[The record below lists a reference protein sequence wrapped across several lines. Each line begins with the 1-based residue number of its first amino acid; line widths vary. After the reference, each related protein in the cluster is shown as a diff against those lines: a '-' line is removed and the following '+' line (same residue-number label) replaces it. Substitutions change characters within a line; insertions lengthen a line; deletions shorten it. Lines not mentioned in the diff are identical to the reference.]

1 MEGDLSTR
9 LAAPGPVVGNWLSL
23 DSPTIAEVYAELGT
37 DFVLVD
43 TEHTPLSLETIAECV
58 RAVDAAGTETHA
70 VVRVPDA
77 NPTRIKRVLDLGV
90 DGLMVPMV
98 ETAAGARAV
107 VEATSHPPAGVR
119 GVGVGRANRY
129 GLEIEETLETAGDR
143 LATIVQIETGEGVE
157 NAAAIAAVDGIDSL
171 FVGPADLS
179 TSLGS
184 FADWTDE
191 RFEESIDRVI
201 GAAHDADVPVGTL
214 AIGDEQLERWAG
226 YGFDYVIVGYDVGYL
241 IEGSRRARE
250 SYLSA
255 VDRGEPGER

>member
-1 MEGDLSTR
+1 MEGDLATR

-23 DSPTIAEVYAELGT
+23 DSPTIADVYAELGA
-37 DFVLVD
+37 DFVLID
-43 TEHTPLSLETIAECV
+43 TEHTPLSLETVAECV
-58 RAVDAAGTETHA
+58 RAVDAAGTETNA

-77 NPTRIKRVLDLGV
+77 NPTTIKRVLDLGV

-98 ETAAGARAV
+98 ETPADARAV
-107 VEATSHPPAGVR
+107 VEATRYPPEGIR

-129 GLEIEETLETAGDR
+129 GLGIEEALESAGDR
-143 LATIVQIETGEGVE
+143 LTTIVQIETGEGVE
-157 NAAAIAAVDGIDSL
+157 NAPAIAAVDGVDSL

-179 TSLGS
+179 TSFGS
-184 FADWTDE
+184 FGDWTDE

-201 GAAHDADVPVGTL
+201 DASHDADLPIGTL

-241 IEGSRRARE
+241 IDGSRRARE
-250 SYLSA
+250 TYLAAIDEDES
-255 VDRGEPGER
+255 GER

>member
-1 MEGDLSTR
+1 MGGDLSAR
-9 LAAPGPVVGNWLSL
+9 LAAPEAVVGNWLSL

-37 DFVLVD
+37 DFVLID
-43 TEHTPLSLETIAECV
+43 TEHTPLSLETVAETV
-58 RAVDAAGTETHA
+58 RAVDAASTGTDA

-98 ETAAGARAV
+98 ETADAARAV
-107 VEATSHPPAGVR
+107 VEATRYPPEGAR

-129 GLEIEETLETAGDR
+129 GLEIAERLESAGDR
-143 LATIVQIETGEGVE
+143 LTTIVQIETGEGVD
-157 NAAAIAAVDGIDSL
+157 NAAAIAAVDGVDSL

-179 TSLGS
+179 ASFGS
-184 FADWTDE
+184 FGDWTDE
-191 RFEESIDRVI
+191 RFEGAVGRVI
-201 GAAHDADVPVGTL
+201 DASHDAGLPAGTL
-214 AIGDEQLERWAG
+214 AIGDEQIERWAG

-250 SYLSA
+250 TYLAA
-255 VDRGEPGER
+255 VDEESGER